1 MVIQS
6 RRRKKKSGRGL
17 VLIWIVLIGVAG
29 VAGGAFFYKQEI
41 DGFFQQVLSRQEKAK
56 EKRKNERGTIYDRSF
71 KELAISQ
78 DRVSVYVRPRELE
91 DLHTSAERL
100 AAVLGMNEQ
109 ELLEQFDRDVQQTWL
124 AKDISLEEEKVVS
137 DLGLPGV
144 FLHREKVRFYPYKQ
158 VAAHVI
164 GFADHNMGLAGTEYF
179 YNRLLDQTSISQADF
194 PNVDL
199 QGHHRTGGSGQHLV
213 LTIDLKIQDF
223 LEKYVAALGA
233 VHEGTELAALL
244 METETGAIVAHAS
257 FPSFDPNL
265 YYHYEKESLTN
276 ILLEPIPI
284 PPTIRRFFKGAALL
298 PTTGECDQQLCPWSI
313 VAGVPEPEREQQ
325 LWQQLWQNLGLA
337 ALPELDFS
345 AQHGGDVAGLEP
357 VSGAIAGNSAESHWQ
372 ATPMQILLGVNSL
385 VNGGCR
391 VVPHVLDRVLERNGD
406 REYFFRAGGGGA
418 EPVPVF
424 SPASPE
430 IWRFFKAQARTGVL
444 DAAFLDAQGLS
455 FRPVPDKGSEY
466 HRNRMV
472 LAVLPG
478 EKPELILMVVMRQPY
493 LEPSSAAD
501 KQLPS
506 PVGSVE
512 KILPSMVALQQ
523 VHKNLS
529 DMMTISERKES
540 NYQHQEKKKKQEELE
555 TILKEQHPLMPELT
569 GLSLRKALRLLQDK
583 NVRVRIQGTGRVV
596 AQSPAAGVPLNDTQE
611 CRLTLKKDE
620 KVDAKAPAK
629 SQSTRDRKTE
639 EGKRPEIKK

>member
-6 RRRKKKSGRGL
+6 RRGKRKSGRGL
-17 VLIWIVLIGVAG
+17 LLVWMLLIGVAG

-41 DGFFQQVLSRQEKAK
+41 SGFFQQAFSRQEKAT
-56 EKRKNERGTIYDRSF
+56 EKKKNGRGTIYDRSF

-78 DRVSVYVRPRELE
+78 DRVSVFVRPRELE

-109 ELLEQFDRDVQQTWL
+109 ELLERFDKDVQQTWL
-124 AKDISLEEEKVVS
+124 AKDISLEEEKAVS
-137 DLGLPGV
+137 ELGLPGV
-144 FLHREKVRFYPYKQ
+144 FLHREQVRSYPYKQ
-158 VAAHVI
+158 IAAHVI
-164 GFADHNMGLAGTEYF
+164 GFADHNMGLAGTEHF

-233 VHEGTELAALL
+233 VHEGAELAALL
-244 METETGAIVAHAS
+244 METETGAIVANAN

-265 YYHYEKESLTN
+265 YYQYGKESLTN
-276 ILLEPIPI
+276 ILLEPILI
-284 PPTIRRFFKGAALL
+284 PPSIQRFFKDAALL
-298 PTTGECDQQLCPWSI
+298 RTTGERDQQFCPWSI
-313 VAGVPEPEREQQ
+313 AAGVPDPERERQ
-325 LWQQLWQNLGLA
+325 LWQQLGLA

-345 AQHGGDVAGLEP
+345 AQNGGDVAGLEP
-357 VSGAIAGNSAESHWQ
+357 VSGALAGNTADMPWQ

-385 VNGGCR
+385 VNGGR
-391 VVPHVLDRVLERNGD
+391 KVVPHVLDRVLERNGD
-406 REYFFRAGGGGA
+406 REYFFRVAGGGKEA
-418 EPVPVF
+418 VPVF
-424 SPASPE
+424 SPASLE
-430 IWRFFKAQARTGVL
+430 TWIFFKAQARAGVL

-455 FRPVPDKGSEY
+455 LQPVLNKGGEY

-493 LEPSSAAD
+493 LEPSSAAV
-501 KQLPS
+501 KEIPAFA
-506 PVGSVE
+506 GSVE

-523 VHKNLS
+523 VYKNLS
-529 DMMTISERKES
+529 DMMSISERKES
-540 NYQHQEKKKKQEELE
+540 NYQQQEKKKKQDELE

-596 AQSPAAGVPLNDTQE
+596 AQSPAAGVPLNDMQE

-620 KVDAKAPAK
+620 KVDPKVPAK
-629 SQSTRDRKTE
+629 SQSARDRKTE